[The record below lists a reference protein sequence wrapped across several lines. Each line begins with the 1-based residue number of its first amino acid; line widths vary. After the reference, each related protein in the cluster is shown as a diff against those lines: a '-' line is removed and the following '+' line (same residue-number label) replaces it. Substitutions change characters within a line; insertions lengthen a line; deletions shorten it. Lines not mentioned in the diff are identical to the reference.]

1 MARLLSLLTLAL
13 LLAAGGA
20 RAAQTRG
27 ELQFS
32 LNAALLSGDRKAF
45 ARCFNFAG
53 TDEATQRSFVK
64 IIDQIFAWPTHY
76 VFVSERS
83 EQGNARIEQNG
94 RPYRLNGEWLFQ
106 VHVYL
111 SEKTKKGF
119 VFPAGMVGRE
129 CQILI
134 AVPEKP

>member
-1 MARLLSLLTLAL
+1 MARLLSLLTLL
-13 LLAAGGA
+13 LLFAGDVA

-27 ELQFS
+27 ELQFA

-64 IIDQIFAWPTHY
+64 IIDQIFSWPTHK
-76 VFVSERS
+76 VFVTERS
-83 EQGNARIEQNG
+83 EHGAARLEQNG

-106 VHVYL
+106 VHIYL
-111 SEKTKKGF
+111 SEKTQKGF
-119 VFPAGMVGRE
+119 VFPAGMVGGE
-129 CQILI
+129 CMILI
-134 AVPEKP
+134 AVPEKS